1 MKSRISGVFGSLPF
15 RTTEQSEGWE
25 RSSVEGQRSRVLNIY
40 CTAGYPQLNS
50 TLEVMKALQQHGADI
65 IELGMPYSDPLADG
79 PVIQHSG
86 SIALANG
93 MTIAK
98 LFEQLKDFRRSPS
111 FGGVGETIPVILMGY
126 MNPVLQYGFEKF
138 CADAAAVGI
147 DGLILPDLPEYEF
160 ETEYGAIIKKYGLDF
175 IFLITPE
182 TTEERIK
189 KLDSLSSGFLYA
201 VSSSSTTGG
210 EKTTAASTEY
220 LKHLKNLNLKNP
232 VLVGFGI
239 KDKASFDAVCHLA
252 DGGIIGSAYIKALE
266 NSADVNA
273 STKSFLSSILI

>member
-15 RTTEQSEGWE
+15 RGDLEGH
-25 RSSVEGQRSRVLNIY
+25 RVLNVY
-40 CTAGYPQLNS
+40 CTAGYPKLDS
-50 TLEVMKALQQHGADI
+50 TLEVMKSLQQNGASI

-79 PVIQHSG
+79 PVIQNSG

-111 FGGVGETIPVILMGY
+111 LGGVGESIPVILMGY

-138 CADAAAVGI
+138 CADTAAVGI

-160 ETEYGAIIKKYGLDF
+160 ETEYGRIIKKYNLDF
-175 IFLITPE
+175 IFLVTPE
-182 TTEERIK
+182 TSEERIK

-201 VSSSSTTGG
+201 VSSSSTTGSD
-210 EKTTAASTEY
+210 KKAANTDDY
-220 LKHLKNLNLKNP
+220 LKKLSNLKLKNP

-239 KDKASFDAVCHLA
+239 KDKASFDAVCQLA
-252 DGGIIGSAYIKALE
+252 EGAIIGSAYIKALE
-266 NSADVNA
+266 NNADVNA
-273 STKSFLSSILI
+273 ATKSFLSSILG